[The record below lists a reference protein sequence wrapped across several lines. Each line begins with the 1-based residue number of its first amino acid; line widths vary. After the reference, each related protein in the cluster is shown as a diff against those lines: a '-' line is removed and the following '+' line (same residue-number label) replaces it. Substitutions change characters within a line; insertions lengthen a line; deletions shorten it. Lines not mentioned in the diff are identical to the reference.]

1 MENSFLPDDFGHNVG
16 YPASS
21 VGKIK
26 KVVFCA
32 VGLIVFLSLFY
43 FLFLSAPGNFPL
55 GTIVKIEPGMGL
67 HSVSSILKKQHI
79 IRSRVAFEIL
89 VIIWGGE
96 KHIISAD
103 YLFENKLSAFEVAR
117 RVSGGKHHMAPV
129 AVTIP
134 EGFDVNQIGD
144 IAALELANFNK
155 AKFLLGAKDKE
166 GYLFPDT
173 YFFFNNAN
181 ETDVIKSMSDNF
193 EKKINPLLPEII
205 SSGQTKK
212 DIVIMASII
221 EREAKGEIDRGVI
234 SGILWKRISIG
245 MPLQVDSAPETYK
258 VKGFPE
264 SPIGNP
270 GLEAIKAAIYPQSS
284 PYFYYLHDKKG
295 NIHYARNFTEH
306 SKNVVKYL
314 KQ

>member
-1 MENSFLPDDFGHNVG
+1 MNFFSANRIFFYTLGIIAFLAFFN
-16 YPASS
+16 
-21 VGKIK
+21 
-26 KVVFCA
+26 F
-32 VGLIVFLSLFY
+32 F
-43 FLFLSAPGNFPL
+43 FLSAPANFSP
-55 GTIVKIEPGMGL
+55 GTIIKIEPGNSL
-67 HSVSSILKKQHI
+67 RSVSLKLKRENI
-79 IRSRVAFEIL
+79 IRSRIAFEVFAIMYN
-89 VIIWGGE
+89 GE
-96 KHIISAD
+96 KHIISSN
-103 YLFENKLSAFEVAR
+103 YLFENKLPVYEVAR
-117 RVSGGKHHMAPV
+117 RISRGEYHLAPIV
-129 AVTIP
+129 VTIP
-134 EGFDVNQIGD
+134 EGFDTVQIAD
-144 IAALELANFNK
+144 AFASKLANFNK
-155 AKFLLGAKDKE
+155 NKFLLEAVKSE